1 MNDHTTNHET
11 PDHREPHPRHGRR
24 HHRPELDLTDP
35 ELSELDLV
43 MHLARRLRRGAAVE
57 TAPWGL
63 SPHQVRA
70 LRAIAWGEGGRRR
83 GHGGPRRGR
92 GGPGPG
98 RHGRPDQ
105 RPGETPAPHEDEQRE
120 GAQGAPTQLR
130 VSQLAERLQIAAR
143 SATEVVDSLQEAG
156 LVQRTPDPEDRRA
169 VLLTLTDNGRQVLQE
184 IHAARRQ
191 AAQDAAGQLS
201 EEDRAELR
209 RLLVQLLESLEAEPQ
224 G

>member
-1 MNDHTTNHET
+1 MNDINENH
-11 PDHREPHPRHGRR
+11 DKHDDRESHPRHGRR
-24 HHRPELDLTDP
+24 HHRRELDLNDP

-70 LRAIAWGEGGRRR
+70 LQAIAWGESGRRR
-83 GHGGPRRGR
+83 GGGPRRGPGR
-92 GGPGPG
+92 HGPG
-98 RHGRPDQ
+98 RHGRPGG
-105 RPGETPAPHEDEQRE
+105 RPEEAPAPHGDSTH
-120 GAQGAPTQLR
+120 APTQLR
-130 VSQLAERLQIAAR
+130 VSELAERLQIAAR

-156 LVQRTPDPEDRRA
+156 LVQRTPDPKDRRA
-169 VLLTLTDNGRQVLQE
+169 VLLTLTDNGRQVLHE

-191 AAQDAAGQLS
+191 AAQDAAAQLG
-201 EEDRAELR
+201 EQDRAELR
-209 RLLVQLLESLEAEPQ
+209 RLLVQLLETLGAEPQ